1 MAETLS
7 VGHAFIVSDVHIV
20 HAGDDVALRFRR
32 FLRERVASS
41 PEAHLIIL
49 GDLLH
54 FWFGQRGKVP
64 RSFRP
69 LIEELE
75 ALPNVVWVEGNHDLR
90 LARALGPSS
99 RIRVVEDVLE
109 LSHAGQLLHLEHGH
123 RVDRSNRGQILL
135 DRVLQTPLAD
145 LASRVI
151 TGAGTQKLGLW
162 AATRSSGEGS
172 YDGRDP
178 RWLNAARDHTRLC
191 ASRGADLTVLGHGHY
206 LGWWPEGLICLGDW
220 LHWCSYLEL
229 QPDGTRSLRR
239 FESQLL
245 ADPPLAESPLEEIP
259 R

>member
-1 MAETLS
+1 MADSLS
-7 VGHAFIVSDVHIV
+7 VGHAFCVSDVHIV

-32 FLRERVASS
+32 FLRERVAPASD
-41 PEAHLIIL
+41 ACLIIV

-54 FWFGQRGKVP
+54 FWFGRRGVIP
-64 RSFRP
+64 EEFRP
-69 LIEELE
+69 LIDALE

-90 LARALGPSS
+90 LARALGPQS
-99 RIRVVEDVLE
+99 RIRVVRDGLRVQ
-109 LSHAGQLLHLEHGH
+109 HAGAHLHLEHGH
-123 RVDRSNRGQILL
+123 RVDRSDHGQIAL

-145 LASRVI
+145 FVSGLI
-151 TGAGTQKLGLW
+151 TGRGTQKLGLW
-162 AATRSSGEGS
+162 AATRSSGKGS

-178 RWLNAARDHTRLC
+178 RWLSAALNHARAGAR
-191 ASRGADLTVLGHGHY
+191 RGVDLTVLGHGHY

-229 QPDGTRSLRR
+229 RPDGTRSLRR
-239 FESQLL
+239 FEPQLL

>member
-1 MAETLS
+1 MAEAAS
-7 VGHAFIVSDVHIV
+7 VGHAFCVSDVHIV

-32 FLRERVASS
+32 FLAERVASQPGS
-41 PEAHLIIL
+41 CLIIV

-54 FWFGQRGKVP
+54 FWFGRTGVVP
-64 RSFRP
+64 KAFAP

-75 ALPNVVWVEGNHDLR
+75 ALPRVIWLEGNHDLR
-90 LARALGPSS
+90 LERALGPTS
-99 RIRVVEDVLE
+99 RIRVVRDALDV
-109 LSHAGQLLHLEHGH
+109 
-123 RVDRSNRGQILL
+123 
-135 DRVLQTPLAD
+135 
-145 LASRVI
+145 ASGLI
-151 TGAGTQKLGLW
+151 TGPGTQKLGLW

-178 RWLNAARDHTRLC
+178 RWLGAAREHAKGC
-191 ASRGADLTVLGHGHY
+191 AERGADLTVLGHGHY

-229 QPDGTRSLRR
+229 RPDGSRALRR
-239 FESQLL
+239 FTPQLL